1 MKILDTMHNCM
12 KKSFGVWGHHYSY
25 FILQKEAGKSKKET
39 IHNCLTEDK
48 DMQVPAKT
56 RCHPSSPQS

>member
-1 MKILDTMHNCM
+1 M